1 MAKAKSLAE
10 MMRQIRASQEE
21 EGKKREGK
29 PKLPPAGERD
39 PFPSGD
45 LEEPMPPR
53 RVQKKAKGGKVK
65 SSASKRGDGCAQ
77 RGKTRGRM
85 I

>member
-1 MAKAKSLAE
+1 MAKAKTLEE

-21 EGKKREGK
+21 ERKTKDK
-29 PKLPPAGERD
+29 PRLPPAAEREV
-39 PFPSGD
+39 FPSGD
-45 LEEPMPPR
+45 LEEPMPKR

-65 SSASKRGDGCAQ
+65 SSASKRGDGIAQ
-77 RGKTRGRM
+77 RGKTRGKM